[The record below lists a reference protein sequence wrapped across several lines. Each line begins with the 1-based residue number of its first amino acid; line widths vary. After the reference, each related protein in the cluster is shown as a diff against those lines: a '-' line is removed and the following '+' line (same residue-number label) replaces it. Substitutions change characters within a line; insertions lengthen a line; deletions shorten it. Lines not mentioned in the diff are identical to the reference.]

1 MNYDDIRP
9 YFDGEIPDAM
19 RRIAALDVAP
29 QIVRFVYP
37 DSPVRLKLK
46 QLSDVKSSRELQET
60 FMNDAIKRIVALTTD
75 GLTHSGLGHI
85 RRGGNYLFVSNHR
98 DITLDAF
105 LLQHLLLEEKGD
117 TSYIV
122 FGDNLLAMPAA
133 AELFRCNKM
142 ISMHRGGTPR
152 AFYESLAHLSRYI
165 HHLVGEQHQS
175 VWIAQKNGRA
185 KDGLDRTAPAILK
198 MLAMGSDAE
207 PIQALE
213 ELNIVPMSIS
223 YEWDPCDA
231 MKANELALSSVGGYK
246 KAPGEDLVSVVTGIQ
261 GHKGKVH
268 LALGKPLTASELN
281 PAEGV
286 DLFDHVARL
295 IDSRIVGAYR
305 LMPSNYAAC
314 DMLSGSNRHRASY
327 DAAVVRELER
337 RTAAMADDTRRR
349 LLLEQYA
356 NPVISADALRKG
368 QLE

>member
-1 MNYDDIRP
+1 MNFDDIRP
-9 YFDGEIPDAM
+9 YSDSEVPEAM
-19 RRIAALDVAP
+19 RRIASLDVAP
-29 QIVRFVYP
+29 QIVHFVYP
-37 DSPVRLKLK
+37 DSDVRQKMR
-46 QLSDVKSSRELQET
+46 QLSEVKSSHELQAS
-60 FMNDAIKRIVALTTD
+60 FMNDAIKRILALTTD
-75 GLTHSGLGHI
+75 GFTHSGLGYL

-165 HHLVGEQHQS
+165 HFLVGVQHQS

-198 MLAMGSDAE
+198 MLAMGSESSPLDAL
-207 PIQALE
+207 A

-231 MKANELALSSVGGYK
+231 MKANELAMSAEGEYK
-246 KAPGEDLVSVVTGIQ
+246 KAPGEDLASVVTGIQ
-261 GHKGKVH
+261 GRKGKVH
-268 LALGKPLTASELN
+268 LSIGKPLSDNELK
-281 PAEGV
+281 PVGGV
-286 DLFDHVARL
+286 DIFEHVARML
-295 IDSRIVGAYR
+295 DSRIVGAYR

-314 DMLSGSNRHRASY
+314 DMLAGASRYRTHY
-327 DAAVVRELER
+327 DSATVLELER
-337 RTAAMADDTRRR
+337 RTSVLSDEIRRR

-356 NPVISADALRKG
+356 NPVLAAAAIRNG
-368 QLE
+368 QQE

>member
-1 MNYDDIRP
+1 MNFDDIRP
-9 YFDGEIPDAM
+9 YSDCEIPDAM
-19 RRIAALDVAP
+19 HRIAALDVAP

-37 DSPVRLKLK
+37 DADVQLKLK
-46 QLSDVKSSRELQET
+46 ELMEVKSSHELQAT
-60 FMNDAIKRIVALTTD
+60 FMNDAIKRIVDLTTD
-75 GLTHSGLGHI
+75 GFTHSGLGYL
-85 RRGGNYLFVSNHR
+85 RRGGNYLFISNHR

-122 FGDNLLAMPAA
+122 FGDNLLSMPAA

-142 ISMHRGGTPR
+142 ISMHRGGSPR

-165 HHLVGEQHQS
+165 HLLVAGQRKS

-198 MLAMGSDAE
+198 MLAMGSDSSHLE
-207 PIQALE
+207 ALE

-231 MKANELALSSVGGYK
+231 MKANELALSSKCEYK
-246 KAPGEDLVSVVTGIQ
+246 KAPGEDLASVVTGIQ
-261 GHKGKVH
+261 GRKGKVH
-268 LALGKPLTASELN
+268 LAVGKPLAAAELK
-281 PAEGV
+281 PAAGV

-295 IDSRIVGAYR
+295 LDRRIASVYR

-314 DMLSGSNRHRASY
+314 DMLSGNSRFRTRY
-327 DAAVVRELER
+327 DAATVRELEL
-337 RTAAMADDTRRR
+337 RTAALSDDQRRR

-356 NPVISADALRKG
+356 NPVLSAAAARKG
-368 QLE
+368 QAE